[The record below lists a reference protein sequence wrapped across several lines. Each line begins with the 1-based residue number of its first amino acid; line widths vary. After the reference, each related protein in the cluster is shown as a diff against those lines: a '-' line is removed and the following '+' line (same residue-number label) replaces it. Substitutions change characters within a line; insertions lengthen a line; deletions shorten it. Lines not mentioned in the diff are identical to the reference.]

1 MNALDLS
8 LLAEAARHGASTL
21 HEAQGRTGDLPAAI
35 RAMTATAAVAGP
47 AFTVATR
54 PGNNLLVHKALAIA
68 PRGSVLVVATGGVE
82 GHPWGYW
89 GDILTVAA
97 QERGIAGLV
106 IDGCVRDLAAIA
118 ASGFPVFARGT
129 AIRGTEKSV
138 DGEVGGALVLGHAV
152 VRSGDLIVGDADG
165 VVVVPVAR
173 ATETIAAAG
182 GRTEKE
188 AGIIAAL
195 KSGKTTLE
203 LYGWA

>member
-1 MNALDLS
+1 MAAWDPALV
-8 LLAEAARHGASTL
+8 AEAARHGASTL
-21 HEAQGRTGDLPAAI
+21 HEAQGRTGDLPSGI
-35 RAMTATAAVAGP
+35 RAMTAGAAVAGP

-54 PGNNLLVHKALAIA
+54 PGHNLPIHRALAVA
-68 PRGSVLVVATGGVE
+68 PHGSVLVVATGGVE

-97 QERGIAGLV
+97 QARGIAGLV

-129 AIRGTEKSV
+129 AIRGTEKSP
-138 DGEVGGALVLGHAV
+138 DGEVGGTLVLGHAV

-165 VVVVPVAR
+165 VVAVPAAR
-173 ATETIAAAG
+173 AAEAVAAARA
-182 GRTEKE
+182 RTDKE

-195 KSGKTTLE
+195 KGGATTLE
-203 LYGWA
+203 IYGWS

>member
-1 MNALDLS
+1 MDALAPT

-21 HEAQGRTGDLPAAI
+21 HEAQGRSGDLPAAI
-35 RAMTATAAVAGP
+35 RAMTATAALAGP

-54 PGNNLLVHKALAIA
+54 PGNNLLVHRALAVA
-68 PRGSVLVVATGGVE
+68 PRGSVLVVGTGGTE

-97 QERGIAGLV
+97 MERGIAGLV

-129 AIRGTEKSV
+129 AIRGTEKSP
-138 DGEVGGALVLGHAV
+138 DGEIGGALTLGHAV

-165 VVVVPVAR
+165 VVAVPAAR
-173 ATETIAAAG
+173 AVEAIAAARA
-182 GRTEKE
+182 RTEKE

-195 KSGKTTLE
+195 RGGRTTLE